1 MATRAA
7 GAAKAAGAA
16 GAAGDTVALGAAPCR
31 PLPPFPPWPPLPRP
45 TAQTASTKTATPGTK
60 LHPITARTFALPD
73 ASRYHAASGPST
85 APAWS
90 IPRCSPN
97 ARPASAG
104 RRAGRCGYIT
114 PLAKSWSNETAP
126 NSFTWRGRRP
136 LIQAQAPAHQRD
148 GQAAVAQHG
157 VVERTQR
164 EHPPARRA
172 KVVAQPQQLPPPHGV
187 AQLVRR
193 LGAIEIGRAHV

>member
-31 PLPPFPPWPPLPRP
+31 PLPPFPPLPPLPPP

-90 IPRCSPN
+90 IPRSEEHT
-97 ARPASAG
+97 SELQS
-104 RRAGRCGYIT
+104 
-114 PLAKSWSNETAP
+114 LAYLVCRLLLEKKNTNET
-126 NSFTWRGRRP
+126 
-136 LIQAQAPAHQRD
+136 QATSDPSSLSR
-148 GQAAVAQHG
+148 
-157 VVERTQR
+157 
-164 EHPPARRA
+164 
-172 KVVAQPQQLPPPHGV
+172 
-187 AQLVRR
+187 
-193 LGAIEIGRAHV
+193 